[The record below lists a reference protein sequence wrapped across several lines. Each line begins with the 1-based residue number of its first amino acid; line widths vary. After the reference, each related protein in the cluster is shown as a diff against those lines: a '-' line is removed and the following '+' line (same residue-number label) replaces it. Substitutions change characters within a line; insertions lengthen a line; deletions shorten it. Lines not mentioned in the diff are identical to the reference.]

1 MLKEHIFHF
10 MQFPIPAIL
19 AGFILLFFGRRLFWL
34 FVALIGFIAGMS
46 LATEVFAVRDQLVLL
61 LIAFVCGILGALIAL
76 FLQRLAIGIAGFIS
90 GAMLAMWLAKWL
102 GLSVV
107 MLIPGLIGGILG
119 AILLLVLFDWALIFF
134 SSVTGASLIVHSVR
148 MDSHFVVPAFVVLVL
163 LGAIV
168 QARFIHPIARA
179 HERT

>member
-1 MLKEHIFHF
+1 MEL
-10 MQFPIPAIL
+10 PIPSIL
-19 AGFILLFFGRRLFWL
+19 AGFILLFLGRRLFWL

-46 LATEVFAVRDQLVLL
+46 LATEVFAIREQWLLL
-61 LIAFVCGILGALIAL
+61 LIAIGCGILGALIAL

-90 GAMLAMWLAKWL
+90 GAMLSMLLAKWI

-107 MLIPGLIGGILG
+107 MMIPGLIGGILG

-148 MDSHFVVPAFVVLVL
+148 MDSHFVVPAFVVLVVV
-163 LGAIV
+163 GVIV
-168 QARFIHPIARA
+168 QARFIRLGAKAIQHS
-179 HERT
+179 